1 MMKYTLGCYE
11 KSMPNKLTIKEK
23 LSYVKQFG
31 FDFME
36 LSIDESDEK
45 LSRLDWDSSHRSSI
59 LNDMANSGSKIG
71 SICLSGH
78 RRFPLGSENQ
88 EVRNKSLEIMR
99 KAISLADDLGIH
111 IIQIAGYDEYY
122 QESNN
127 KTKEYF
133 LANLEKSVVW
143 ASEKAVIL
151 ALETMETPFMD
162 TVEKALH
169 YVRLI
174 NSPYLQIYPDT
185 GNFTNG
191 SQVNHGDVIS
201 DLEIGIG
208 HIVAIHLKESLPGIF
223 REVPFG
229 EGHVQFDRIIEYGLQ
244 CGVRRYNAEFWCAD
258 EKIWMSQMENANNFL
273 TEKLDR
279 HAGNLID

>member
-1 MMKYTLGCYE
+1 MKYTLGCYE

-23 LSYVKQFG
+23 LSYVKKFG

-45 LSRLDWDSSHRSSI
+45 LSRLDWDSSHRISI

-88 EVRNKSLEIMR
+88 EIRNKSLEIMR

-133 LANLEKSVVW
+133 IDGLRKSIDW
-143 ASEKAVIL
+143 ASERGVIL

-169 YVRLI
+169 YVRLF

-191 SQVNHGDVIS
+191 NLINRSDVIK
-201 DLEIGIG
+201 DLETGIG

-229 EGHVQFDRIIEYGLQ
+229 EGHVQFNRILEFGLRN
-244 CGVRRYNAEFWCAD
+244 GVRRFNAEFWCTD
-258 EKIWMSQMENANNFL
+258 EKTWIGQMKHARSFL
-273 TEKLDR
+273 CEMLDLSL
-279 HAGNLID
+279 GT